1 MTTKTRRRQRTG
13 GGSCKRERGE
23 WGLGFQA
30 PWEEGAGLIGEAGAE
45 EGRRMADTAM
55 AGAEAGIGAATPSR
69 EQGSEGAR
77 ARWAGL
83 AQLVRPAGTNG
94 PGGGGFLRLVF
105 LKTFYSEKP
114 SVS

>member
-1 MTTKTRRRQRTG
+1 MTTKTRRQQRTG
-13 GGSCKRERGE
+13 GGSCERERGE

-30 PWEEGAGLIGEAGAE
+30 PWEEGAGLIGEVVAE

-69 EQGSEGAR
+69 EQGSGVTG

-83 AQLVRPAGTNG
+83 VA
-94 PGGGGFLRLVF
+94 
-105 LKTFYSEKP
+105 
-114 SVS
+114 